1 MIDFHVHIGNMY
13 RERYPQHSPRSPQQ
27 LIDRMN
33 REGIVI
39 SVLLPLESP
48 EGSWGYF
55 LTEEAVAARDL
66 YPERLIAFCCVD
78 PRYPLAAEFIEHFVR
93 QRGCKGFGEHVNG
106 LAFDDERNKIIYA
119 KCDEHGLPLVF
130 EISPGLCYDAV
141 GLPRLERCLREFR
154 NVKFVGHGPGFW
166 AAISGDDDGK
176 GGYPKRPIAPGGAV
190 DRLLA
195 EYDNLYADLSAGSG
209 YNAMTRD
216 PEFAAG
222 FIARHW
228 RKLLFGTDCLG
239 PEQPMPQ
246 VQWLRGLEV
255 ASAAREA
262 IAAGNARRL
271 LDLPEPRK
279 GYWD

>member
-13 RERYPQHSPRSPQQ
+13 RDQYPDHPPLSAHQ

-33 REGIVI
+33 REGILI

-66 YPERLIAFCCVD
+66 YPERLIAFVCVD
-78 PRYPLAAEFIEHFVR
+78 PRYPRAREHIDFFVKH
-93 QRGCKGFGEHVNG
+93 RGCKGFGEHVNG
-106 LAFDDERNKIIYA
+106 LAFDDERNKVIYA
-119 KCDEHGLPLVF
+119 KCDEYGLPLVF
-130 EISPGLCYDAV
+130 EISPGLCYDEV
-141 GLPRLERCLREFR
+141 GLPRLEACLKEFR
-154 NVKFVGHGPGFW
+154 NAKFVGHGPSFW

-176 GGYPKRPIAPGGAV
+176 GSYPERPVAAGGAV

-195 EYDNLYADLSAGSG
+195 EHENLYADLSAGSG

-216 PEFAAG
+216 PEFTPG

-228 RKLLFGTDCLG
+228 RKLLWATDYLG
-239 PEQPMPQ
+239 PGQAMPQ
-246 VQWLRGLEV
+246 VAWLRSLEV
-255 ASAAREA
+255 APEVREA

-271 LDLPEPRK
+271 LGLAQK
-279 GYWD
+279 